1 MSWFT
6 WIKEK
11 LGIKNSAYFSS
22 DESDSDV
29 EDSSS
34 DFDDYSEAGTSK
46 TESVEGLENKTAET
60 TSGMFLSY
68 YNVHYLY
75 DFILGTVIPDLTT
88 DAARKIITLPRA
100 EQVISIDSVQSIEH
114 QLDPDEIVS
123 LGKILSYLH
132 VNQFTN

>member
-1 MSWFT
+1 
-6 WIKEK
+6 
-11 LGIKNSAYFSS
+11 
-22 DESDSDV
+22 
-29 EDSSS
+29 
-34 DFDDYSEAGTSK
+34 
-46 TESVEGLENKTAET
+46 
-60 TSGMFLSY
+60 MFLSY